1 MTETYSKIKP
11 GTDSVVEIDRLYK
24 SFGDNHVLRDFNFN
38 LYRNE
43 NAVVLDKSGVGTS
56 VLIKC
61 IIGLMMPDSGTV
73 KVFGKNIP
81 DSSPDELDPIRT
93 NVGFL
98 LQSNALY
105 DSMLVRENL

>member
-1 MTETYSKIKP
+1 MTETETYSGIKTP
-11 GTDSVVEIDRLYK
+11 GRDTVIEIDRLYK
-24 SFGDNHVLRDFNFN
+24 SFGDNHVLRDFSFN

-43 NAVVLDKSGVGTS
+43 NAVVLGKSGVGKS

-81 DSSPDELDPIRT
+81 DLNPDELDRIR
-93 NVGFL
+93 L
-98 LQSNALY
+98 LRSG
-105 DSMLVRENL
+105 